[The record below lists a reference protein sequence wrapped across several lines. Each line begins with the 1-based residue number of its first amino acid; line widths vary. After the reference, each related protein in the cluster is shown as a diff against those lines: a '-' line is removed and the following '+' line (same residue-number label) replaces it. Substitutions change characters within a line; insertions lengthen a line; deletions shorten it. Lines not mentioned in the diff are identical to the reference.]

1 MTGSSRI
8 ARAMMAALL
17 AIVTF
22 AGSYPAKAATATTL
36 VSRSQ
41 SGEPGAGDST
51 APSIAADGT
60 RIAFL
65 SGASDLVPEDTND
78 AVDAFVYEAGT
89 ITRVSLRRNGRQ
101 ASKRA
106 REVMLAPDGMHVALV
121 TSARLTGDD
130 EDRAADVYVRTLGT
144 GATTLVS
151 STAREEAITMSTKD
165 VAVSDRATSV
175 AFTTAAPA
183 HRLDRNGVDDV
194 YVKNTATGATP
205 IISLAADGTDADG
218 PSRHASIE
226 AGGRLVAFESDA
238 TDLVDPDTNGT
249 TDIFVRDR
257 GSKQTYMVSLS
268 SQGVAGN
275 GPSFNP
281 YISPNG
287 GYVVFES
294 DASNLVPSDDNGHRD
309 VFLHDLATRQ
319 TSRISVTSEEGQLDG
334 PSSDASVSSDGH
346 FVVFVSTAPALVGD
360 GPAQVF
366 LRDLLTGAT
375 RALSTTAGGQLAD
388 GVSRSPVLSGDASLV
403 TFASAASN
411 LVPDHTG
418 SFEDVYVRSPY

>member
-1 MTGSSRI
+1 MIDSFRD
-8 ARAMMAALL
+8 ARVVLVVVL
-17 AIVTF
+17 VVVTL
-22 AGSYPAKAATATTL
+22 GSYPARAGTATTL
-36 VSRSQ
+36 VSRSP
-41 SGEPGAGDST
+41 SGDPGAGDST

-65 SGASDLVPEDTND
+65 SAASDLVPEDTNG
-78 AVDAFVYEAGT
+78 AIDAFVYESGT
-89 ITRVSLRRNGRQ
+89 VTRVSLRRNGRQ
-101 ASKRA
+101 ASKGA
-106 REVMLAPDGMHVALV
+106 REAVLSPDGLHVALV
-121 TSARLTGDD
+121 TSARLTAAD

-151 STAREEAITMSTKD
+151 STAREEAITMAARD
-165 VAVSDRATSV
+165 AAVSDRATSV
-175 AFTTAAPA
+175 AFTTTAPV

-257 GSKQTYMVSLS
+257 GSKQTYMVSVS

-281 YISPNG
+281 YIAPNG
-287 GYVVFES
+287 RYVVYES

-319 TSRISVTSEEGQLDG
+319 TTRISVTSEEGQLDG
-334 PSSDASVSSDGH
+334 PSTDASVSSDGH
-346 FVVFVSTAPALVGD
+346 FVVFVSAAPALVGD
-360 GPAQVF
+360 GSAQAF

-375 RALSTTAGGQLAD
+375 RALSTTADGQLAD
-388 GVSRSPVLSGDASLV
+388 GVSRSPVVSGDASLV
-403 TFASAASN
+403 TFTSTASN